1 MSYFDRAI
9 KYVLQHEGGYQNDP
23 SDTGNQSTGEFQ
35 GTNFGIT
42 AKNYPHLNIRE
53 LTQEQAIEIY
63 RRDYWRP
70 IYDEMTDG
78 DAACKLF
85 DMAVNMG
92 HRQAHK
98 LLQRATGNNNA
109 DGIFGNVTL
118 GMANA
123 TPDLVDRLCA
133 AQAEF
138 YQELVRKRPVMGK
151 FLKGWLRRAEW
162 RP

>member
-9 KYVLQHEGGYQNDP
+9 KYVLHHEGGLVNDP
-23 SDTGNQSTGEFQ
+23 ADPGGL
-35 GTNFGIT
+35 TNRGIT
-42 AKNYPHLNIRE
+42 QRDYPHLDIKA
-53 LTQEQAIEIY
+53 LTEAETIEIY

-70 IYDEMTDG
+70 IYDEMVNE
-78 DAACKLF
+78 DAACKVF

-92 HRQAHK
+92 RQAHK
-98 LLQRATGNNNA
+98 LLQRATGNPNP

-138 YQELVRKRPVMGK
+138 YRELVRKRPVMGK

>member
-9 KYVLQHEGGYQNDP
+9 KPVLQHEGGYVNDP
-23 SDTGNQSTGEFQ
+23 VDPGGE
-35 GTNFGIT
+35 TNFGIT
-42 AKNYPHLNIRE
+42 KRNYPQLDIKHLTVE
-53 LTQEQAIEIY
+53 EAIEIY

-78 DAACKLF
+78 DAACKIF

-98 LLQRATGNNNA
+98 LLQRGVGVDD
-109 DGIFGNVTL
+109 DGVFGPVTL
-118 GMANA
+118 AAANGCHNL
-123 TPDLVDRLCA
+123 TDRLCKQ
-133 AQAEF
+133 QAKF
-138 YQELVRKRPVMGK
+138 YQVLVMKRPALHK
-151 FLKGWLRRAEW
+151 FLNGWLSRARW